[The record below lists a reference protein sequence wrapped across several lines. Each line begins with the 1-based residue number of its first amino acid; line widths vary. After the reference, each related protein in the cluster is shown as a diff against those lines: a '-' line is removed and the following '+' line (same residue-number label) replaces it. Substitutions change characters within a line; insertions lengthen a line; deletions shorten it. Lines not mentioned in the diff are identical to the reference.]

1 MKENRQFHRAAGRV
15 SVCIATYNG
24 GRFIREQLDSI
35 LPQLTGDDEIVI
47 CDDGSTDETLPVA
60 ESYSEPRIRIQ
71 RNSARLGHAQN
82 FMKAIAMARGDY
94 IALSDQDDIW
104 VEGRLA
110 KMLDL
115 LEGLPPGSLVI
126 GEFITV
132 DEANRECPSHLN
144 GLALGEPSFSG
155 FVQLARI
162 LSGRV
167 KYFGCTFVFGREL
180 AGYFDPMPRRIE
192 AHDVWIAI
200 NACLFSRLVHCREN
214 TLRHR
219 LHERN
224 LTPTRRR
231 SLGMIARSRIYYIYY
246 LVLAYCR
253 HWLTGNRK
261 HYSKWVRD

>member
-1 MKENRQFHRAAGRV
+1 VIKNNQPHRPAGRV

-35 LPQLTGDDEIVI
+35 LRQLAEDDEIVI
-47 CDDGSTDETLPVA
+47 CDDGSTDETLPAV
-60 ESYSEPRIRIQ
+60 ESYSDSRIRMH
-71 RNSARLGHAQN
+71 RNPVRLGHAQN
-82 FMKAIAMARGDY
+82 FMKAIALARGEY

-110 KMLDL
+110 RMLHL
-115 LEGLPPGSLVI
+115 LSGLPPGSLVI

-144 GLALGEPSFSG
+144 GLSLGEPSPSG
-155 FVQLARI
+155 FVQLTKI
-162 LSGRV
+162 LAGRV

-180 AGYFDPMPRRIE
+180 ASCFAPMPCRIE

-200 NACLFSRLVHCREN
+200 NACLFSRLAHCREN

-219 LHERN
+219 LHGQN

-231 SLGMIARSRIYYIYY
+231 SLGMIARSRMYY
-246 LVLAYCR
+246 LFHLLVSYCR
-253 HWLTGNRK
+253 HRLLAGIK
-261 HYSKWVRD
+261 SVI